1 MENVKQIVNLGNRDP
16 AAVLEGL
23 IALQV
28 LCGIVFLICSFVVAS
43 TENVGFNVVLT
54 GILNLVYAVAAY
66 YSLSK
71 LKTPMIVGGVMG
83 AGVMISFLTFMT
95 SIFWGQLSFCETV
108 TESISHYSC
117 EHKMAYSVTC
127 FFATVMF
134 LFQVRAETDASAR
147 IKESHPL
154 ANS

>member
-1 MENVKQIVNLGNRDP
+1 MENVKQIVNLGNKDP

-28 LCGIVFLICSFVVAS
+28 LFGIVFLICSFVVAS

-54 GILNLVYAVAAY
+54 GILNLVFAVASY
-66 YSLSK
+66 YSLAK
-71 LKTPMIVGGVMG
+71 LKTPIIVGGVIG

-108 TESISHYSC
+108 TESIKHYSC

-127 FFATVMF
+127 FFATAMF
-134 LFQVRAETDASAR
+134 IFQVTNKVRCPFLSQNNTCD
-147 IKESHPL
+147 
-154 ANS
+154 